1 MKKNNTKNLLKII
14 QSFFLRATYLSSAG
28 ILTKTNHFENTS
40 TYLKFVLN
48 ELFCGLFRKNFM

>member
-14 QSFFLRATYLSSAG
+14 QSFFLRAAYLSSAG
-28 ILTKTNHFENTS
+28 ILTKTNHFENAS

-48 ELFCGLFRKNFM
+48 